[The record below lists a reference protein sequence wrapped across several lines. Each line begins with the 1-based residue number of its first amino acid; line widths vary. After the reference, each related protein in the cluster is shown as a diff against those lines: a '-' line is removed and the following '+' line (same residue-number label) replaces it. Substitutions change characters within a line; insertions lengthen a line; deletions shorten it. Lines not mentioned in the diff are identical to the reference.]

1 MEFTKQQIINAIDEL
16 EKNRAVSQEKIIEA
30 MRKNIL
36 EEKITQEDVQFI
48 LNRMNLD
55 TVDEE
60 GNITEFVLLDNEFL
74 AEQEKID
81 AENYLSETDW
91 IIAKI
96 SESQLQGEDIT
107 ALLEKYS
114 AEITKRAECRAIL

>member
-114 AEITKRAECRAIL
+114 AEIAKRAECRAIL